1 MKSKFLFSQEIPPE
15 NKTSEEENQTSEDE
29 TKDESLDEKK
39 EIVRYFLLVFKLIQ
53 FKKISNKSFYF
64 FCWKSKFLFFLAE
77 KYLLKLK
84 LQKKK
89 KGKMNFVK
97 TKRKKRKLL

>member
-15 NKTSEEENQTSEDE
+15 NKTLEEEENQTSEDE

-53 FKKISNKSFYF
+53 FLKNK
-64 FCWKSKFLFFLAE
+64 
-77 KYLLKLK
+77 
-84 LQKKK
+84 
-89 KGKMNFVK
+89 
-97 TKRKKRKLL
+97 